1 MNRSIK
7 FRFYSNYDKEM
18 YQLSLLDVGGDED
31 SCVYEGSN
39 VPHETYDM
47 KRVQRISDGH
57 LMQFT
62 GLKDKN
68 GTEIYEGDVIE
79 NDGDDA
85 HEVVTFDEGSF
96 WLEGS
101 TYTTPLHE
109 VNTEAEEV
117 IGNIHEHP
125 HLLERD

>member
-1 MNRSIK
+1 MREIK
-7 FRFYSNYDKEM
+7 FRG
-18 YQLSLLDVGGDED
+18 LSKKGEWIYGDLIQRTHKFIFPTG
-31 SCVYEGSN
+31 VYAYNIFEFLIE
-39 VPHETYDM
+39 VDHETVGQY
-47 KRVQRISDGH
+47 
-57 LMQFT
+57 T

-68 GTEIYEGDVIE
+68 GTEIYERDIIE

-125 HLLERD
+125 HLLEVDSNA